1 MRLGFLRP
9 SWRKVLADLWASWA
23 RTLLVV
29 ASITVGVFAVGT
41 ITTAY
46 VILDQ
51 DIAVGYEASS
61 PRNIQIATDPFE
73 DDFVDAVERIPGVVA
88 AEGRQVT
95 SVRVSRDGANWKP
108 LSVHATKD
116 FIGSDINLLTQLEGT
131 IHPND
136 RELVV
141 RYDQMNDTGLRL
153 GDEVLVRLSDDS
165 VITMPVVG
173 IVGDQ
178 SAAGDFAAA
187 PRGYVTLD
195 TVEWLG
201 SPGTYYNRLL
211 VRTVEGNSD
220 EAIEQVAALVEEKV
234 ERSGRTVYR
243 TSTSKTDEHP
253 MASTVLALLGVMGA
267 LGVLIMLLSSS
278 LIFNTLSALLAQHRR
293 QIGVMKLVG
302 GRSFQIS
309 VMYIALIIAY
319 GLIALAIAV
328 PLGIVAGNAFAQF
341 IGNMVSIDIQGFR
354 PVPLAIVLQ
363 TIVALAVPLI
373 AGYFPVNRGAKTTVR
388 QAISDDGPVETESR
402 SGVLDRLGTRLKW
415 MSRPLILTIRNTFR
429 RKGRLA
435 LTLFTLIV
443 AGGVFIA
450 IFNVQSS
457 LDGFMDTLTQHFLAD
472 VTVNFTQPY
481 RIERVEQ
488 IAYQVPGV
496 VEVEGWSGA
505 GGEVLDADDEVVT
518 NLFISAPPAGSTL
531 VEPELLAGRWLI
543 PEDEK
548 VLVVSDSIWGDYP
561 DLQPGDTLRVEINGQ
576 RAEEWP
582 VVGVFRFTDMFGDS
596 LGYANYETISRLVG
610 APQQASTFRI
620 VADIDSLERQDQIS
634 KALDRTFRDLG
645 FNVSNVEAGLVTRRQ
660 QVQAINIL
668 VIFLLM
674 MAMLTAV
681 VGSIGLT
688 GTMGMNVLERTRE
701 IGVMR
706 AIGAM
711 DREIIKTVVVEGMLI
726 GIISWAVASVLSFP
740 ISYALLTIISTAM
753 LDTSMQLVLTPLGIA
768 IWLGAVIVLSVV
780 ASMLPARNASR
791 LTIREVLA
799 YE

>member
-9 SWRKVLADLWASWA
+9 SWRKVLADLWSNWA

-29 ASITVGVFAVGT
+29 ASIVVGVFAVGT
-41 ITTAY
+41 ITTTY

-61 PRNIQIATDPFE
+61 PRNIQITTDPFE
-73 DDFVDAVERIPGVVA
+73 DDFVDAVERIPGVTA

-95 SVRVSRDGANWKP
+95 SVRVSRDGENWKP
-108 LSVHATKD
+108 LSVHATKE
-116 FIGSDINLLTQLEGT
+116 FSESHINLLTQLEGT
-131 IHPND
+131 THPND

-201 SPGTYYNRLL
+201 SPGTNFNRLL
-211 VRTVEGNSD
+211 VRTDNGNSE
-220 EAIEQVAALVEEKV
+220 EAIEQVATLVEEKI

-243 TSTSKTDEHP
+243 TSTSLTDEHP
-253 MASTVLALLGVMGA
+253 MASTVLALLGVLGA
-267 LGVLIMLLSSS
+267 LGILIMLLSSS

-302 GRSFQIS
+302 GRSVQIS

-328 PLGIVAGNAFAQF
+328 PLGIAAGNGFAQF

-354 PVPLAIVLQ
+354 AVPLAIVLQ
-363 TIVALAVPLI
+363 IIVALAVPLI

-388 QAISDDGPVETESR
+388 QAISDDGPIEAEPH
-402 SGVLDRLGTRLKW
+402 SGMLDLLGTRLKW

-435 LTLFTLIV
+435 LTLFTLVV

-472 VTVNFTQPY
+472 VTVNFSQPY
-481 RIERVEQ
+481 RLERVEQ
-488 IAYQVPGV
+488 VAYQVPGV
-496 VEVEGWSGA
+496 LEVEGWSSA
-505 GGEVLDADDEVVT
+505 SAEVLDADNEVVT

-531 VEPELLAGRWLI
+531 VEPELLAGRWLV
-543 PEDEK
+543 PEDQRA
-548 VLVVSDSIWGDYP
+548 LVVSDSIWSNYP
-561 DLQPGDTLRVEINGQ
+561 NLEPGDTLRVEINGQ

-596 LGYANYETISRLVG
+596 LGYANYETISKLVG

-620 VADIDSLERQDQIS
+620 VADIDSQERQDQIS
-634 KALDRTFRDLG
+634 KALERTFRDLG
-645 FNVSNVEAGLVTRRQ
+645 FNVSNVEAGLVTRQQ
-660 QVQAINIL
+660 QVQGINIL
-668 VIFLLM
+668 VIFLLT

-706 AIGAM
+706 AIGAV
-711 DREIIKTVVVEGMLI
+711 DREIMKTVLVEGMLI
-726 GIISWAVASVLSFP
+726 GTISWAVASVVSFP
-740 ISYALLTIISTAM
+740 ISFALLGIISTAM
-753 LDTSMQLVLTPLGIA
+753 LDTSMPLVLTPLGIG

-780 ASMLPARNASR
+780 ASILPARSASR